1 MVELRAELKTF
12 NLLLLTLYHKVSQ
25 RPRVPNLS
33 YEDFGEFRN
42 IHLGRTSQKAKAG
55 YLRREAESG

>member
-12 NLLLLTLYHKVSQ
+12 KAFCSLHCITKFPKDL
-25 RPRVPNLS
+25 
-33 YEDFGEFRN
+33 EDFGEFRN

-55 YLRREAESG
+55 YLGREAESG